1 MRTGR
6 SLAVIA
12 FAAAALVVGSNKA
25 GAQEQPPTP
34 PDLRM
39 LLNLD
44 LFKPQ
49 PSDPGNGAPEQRS
62 NASML
67 DQIRALKAM
76 GYLQAN
82 PQANPQTNPETNSD
96 DTASSPGASD
106 VGGARTT
113 TPSLPPHDFGGQR

>member
-12 FAAAALVVGSNKA
+12 LAATALVMGSSKP
-25 GAQEQPPTP
+25 GAQEQPSPTP

-82 PQANPQTNPETNSD
+82 PQANPETNSD
-96 DTASSPGASD
+96 DTASAPGASD

>member
-12 FAAAALVVGSNKA
+12 LAAAALVMGSSKP
-25 GAQEQPPTP
+25 GAQEQPSPTP

-82 PQANPQTNPETNSD
+82 PQANPETNSD
-96 DTASSPGASD
+96 DTASAPGASD

-113 TPSLPPHDFGGQR
+113 TPSPPPHDFGGQR